1 LIFTNPTA
9 GLTAPGAPPPPGLG
23 LDAARRAGLL
33 GRLDRPDQ
41 QLIVLLAGGHALRP
55 HQIRVLPLGGV
66 DPGAGFLRGAGRR
79 RRLDALTGQAL
90 RGWLELRRVRWPASA
105 NPHLLVNQSTAGG
118 LTPVTRGYVH

>member
-41 QLIVLLAGGHALRP
+41 QLIVLLAGVHALRP
-55 HQIRVLPLGGV
+55 HQIRVLALGDV
-66 DPGAGFLRGAGRR
+66 DPGAGILRVAGRR
-79 RRLDALTGQAL
+79 RRLGPLTGQAL
-90 RGWLELRRVRWPASA
+90 WRWLVLRPG
-105 NPHLLVNQSTAGG
+105 P
-118 LTPVTRGYVH
+118 